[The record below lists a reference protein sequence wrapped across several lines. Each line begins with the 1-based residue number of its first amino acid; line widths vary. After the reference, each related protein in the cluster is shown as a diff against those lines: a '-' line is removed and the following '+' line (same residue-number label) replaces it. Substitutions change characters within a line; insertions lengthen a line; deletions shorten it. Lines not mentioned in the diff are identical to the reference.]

1 MNVLFSYFVAIISY
15 RFIVWPYVIVYANY
29 SQTPLVIH
37 SWQRDLKPLFSG
49 RPVFRFY
56 VQKWVNSHPLF
67 QYYPSTLQYLTH
79 S

>member
-37 SWQRDLKPLFSG
+37 SWQRDLKPLFQEDPFSG
-49 RPVFRFY
+49 FMSINGLTPIPYF
-56 VQKWVNSHPLF
+56 NIIPLH
-67 QYYPSTLQYLTH
+67 YNI
-79 S
+79 